1 MGMRM
6 VPPDCSIS
14 KKIEEN
20 LYSFY
25 NIIAKT
31 SGKTG
36 YCGSDV
42 NWVIT
47 KPSYWPNQIYGAR
60 LNKNNIEKR
69 VREILE
75 TPLIK
80 TTKPRWVIGPTSRPK
95 ELSVYLEKN
104 GFQLQYECP
113 GMAIDLRR
121 VKENEPCNC
130 TDLIIRMID
139 NEKMLR
145 KAADIASITLFEGGD
160 IAASL
165 NKNLLMERNVKFYLG
180 FVDGKAVASSIL
192 YFSNGIAGLYN
203 VGVMEKYR
211 NRGIGTAMTKAT
223 INDAKKAGY
232 CIGVLD
238 ASNLGESVYRKIGF
252 KEYCRIKYYQWV

>member
-1 MGMRM
+1 MGTRM
-6 VPPDCSIS
+6 VPSDYSIS

-60 LNKNNIEKR
+60 FNKNNIEKR
-69 VREILE
+69 IREILE

-80 TTKPRWVIGPTSRPK
+80 ATKPRWVIGPTSRPK

-113 GMAIDLRR
+113 GTA
-121 VKENEPCNC
+121 
-130 TDLIIRMID
+130 
-139 NEKMLR
+139 
-145 KAADIASITLFEGGD
+145 KAAI
-160 IAASL
+160 
-165 NKNLLMERNVKFYLG
+165 K
-180 FVDGKAVASSIL
+180 
-192 YFSNGIAGLYN
+192 
-203 VGVMEKYR
+203 
-211 NRGIGTAMTKAT
+211 
-223 INDAKKAGY
+223 DAKKAGY
-232 CIGVLD
+232 YIGVLD
-238 ASNLGESVYRKIGF
+238 ASKLGESVYRKIGF
-252 KEYCRIKYYQWV
+252 KEYCRIKYYQWVKSK